1 MRSIPVM
8 SLPLVALVVCGVL
21 GGTAHAQ
28 YTKAAGKNAPLD
40 EVERTYRDRDGRLRT
55 ETVTVSPAQDGFG
68 NAVGNNHDL
77 AIDGAFDGQ
86 TVAVIQLYTMD
97 FDFSLPRAALKEKGF
112 SVYRWANQPPSPAE
126 LENGLAKASQLWVIA
141 SDRRMLT
148 PAHVA
153 VIKKFFD
160 AGHGVYIWGDNEPY
174 YADANVLA
182 EALFGTTMQGNL
194 MGDQTVAVQR
204 SATTAGLL
212 PNHLLTTGLEHIYEG
227 ITIATIQPSPLLH
240 PLIYGSANNLVAAYH
255 DQDGHRAILDGGF
268 TRLYNKWDTAGTAR
282 YVKNAAAWLVNA
294 ERFGDAV
301 ISPTVRA
308 IKPPTSTPPTRPG
321 DRSTT
326 PSAPP
331 VVIAA
336 PAPSGDWLPTDKI
349 GWILVAAMGLL
360 LALGIHANTR
370 RSDLQ

>member
-1 MRSIPVM
+1 MRPVQVPI
-8 SLPLVALVVCGVL
+8 LATLAVL
-21 GGTAHAQ
+21 LAASTAHAQ
-28 YTKAAGKNAPLD
+28 YTKAAGQNAPKD
-40 EVERTYRDRDGRLRT
+40 EVERSYRDSNGVLRT
-55 ETVTVSPAQDGFG
+55 ETITVAPAQDGYG

-126 LENGLAKASQLWVIA
+126 LESGLAKASQLWVIA
-141 SDRRMLT
+141 SDHRMLT
-148 PAHVA
+148 PEHVA

-182 EALFGTTMQGNL
+182 EALFGTTMTGNL
-194 MGDQTVAVQR
+194 IGDQTVAVQR
-204 SATTAGLL
+204 STTTAGLL

-227 ITIATIQPSPLLH
+227 ITIATIQPSSQLK

-255 DQDGHRAILDGGF
+255 DQNGHRAILDGGF

-282 YVKNAAAWLVNA
+282 YVKNAASWLVNA

-301 ISPTVRA
+301 IAPKLRT
-308 IKPPTSTPPTRPG
+308 TPPTVKPAVV
-321 DRSTT
+321 TAT
-326 PSAPP
+326 PTATIS
-331 VVIAA
+331 
-336 PAPSGDWLPTDKI
+336 PADSDWLPTDKI
-349 GWILVAAMGLL
+349 GWMLVCGMGLL
-360 LALGIHANTR
+360 LAIGIYANTR
-370 RSDLQ
+370 RNDLR